1 MTGTAELQTVGN
13 SDLLGQ
19 LLHALCQPLTTLRC
33 SLELSLDEFND
44 RQCESVSVALEQTD
58 RAIETVELM
67 RECLELERGNSP
79 MGSVALMPVVKAVL
93 EQLSLVAEAY
103 RVPLLASGT
112 TVAVLMVSEYWLRR
126 ALRYLIG
133 SLIETQATGNAI
145 TVLLEDRPSHS
156 LLSAQS
162 LARRQ
167 FTGDQAEHGR
177 VARHLR
183 QARLSIAQRVFES
196 AGASLDLCGGE
207 HSGFAVR
214 IPKAKS
220 SVHKMSA

>member
-1 MTGTAELQTVGN
+1 MTGTAEVRAAGN
-13 SDLLGQ
+13 CDVLGQ

-79 MGSVALMPVVKAVL
+79 AVSVALMPAVQVVL
-93 EQLSLVAEAY
+93 EQLSVVAEGH
-103 RVPLLASGT
+103 RVSLLASGT
-112 TVAVLMVSEYWLRR
+112 TAAVLVVNEYWLRR

-133 SLIETQATGNAI
+133 SLIEMQPPGNAVA
-145 TVLLEDRPSHS
+145 VLLEDRPSHAM
-156 LLSAQS
+156 LSSHS
-162 LARRQ
+162 LARGQ
-167 FTGDQAEHGR
+167 FTDGQAEHSR
-177 VARHLR
+177 VASHLR
-183 QARLSIAQRVFES
+183 QARLAIAQRVLES

-207 HSGFAVR
+207 RPGFAVR
-214 IPKAKS
+214 IPGAKPLA
-220 SVHKMSA
+220 HRMSA